1 MKTKNCILAKRF
13 YLDQSG
19 NTAIEYAIIV
29 TLLAAVLTPIIH
41 GAGIVVSTKLTNT
54 VGGWQVIDSLPP
66 MP

>member
-1 MKTKNCILAKRF
+1 MKTKISISAKRF

-19 NTAIEYAIIV
+19 NTAIEYAIFV

-41 GAGIVVSTKLTNT
+41 GVGIVVSAKLANT
-54 VGGWQVIDSLPP
+54 VGGWQAIDPLPP